1 MKKAKLIDKDIV
13 VLYHADCKDGFG
25 AAWAAWK
32 KFGNQAEY
40 IPVYH
45 GRAVPQGLQGKEIY
59 MLDFTYDEPHTSK
72 LIASNK
78 RVTAIDH
85 HLSQKEITKS
95 TYKHSFNNNHS
106 GAVLAWKYFHPVQR
120 VPKLLSYVEDQDL
133 WKFKLHDTLELCTY
147 INALERKFSVWE
159 KLAADFE
166 NPEHIGHY
174 AEEGKLL
181 VQYNDRLMRDIA
193 KEARDVEF
201 AGYRACAVN
210 APHRFAS
217 LIAQMLYK
225 KSLFS
230 IIWNE
235 RKDRIHVSLRSNKG
249 TFNVATL
256 AQKFGGGG
264 HPHSAAFYLPLE
276 SRLPWKTVEKDV

>member
-1 MKKAKLIDKDIV
+1 MKKIKPTDNNIV

-32 KFGNQAEY
+32 KFGDDAEY

-45 GRAVPQGLQGKEIY
+45 GRPIPDSLKNKEIY
-59 MLDFTYDEPHTSK
+59 MLDFTYDEPFTAE
-72 LIASNK
+72 LIAGNT

-85 HLSQKEITKS
+85 HLSQEKITKS
-95 TYKHSFNNNHS
+95 THEYSFDNDHS
-106 GAVLAWKYFHPVQR
+106 GAVLAWKYFHPEIR
-120 VPKLLSYVEDQDL
+120 TPKILSYIEDQDL
-133 WKFKLHDTLELCTY
+133 WKFKLHGTLELCTY
-147 INALERKFSVWE
+147 INALEREFLIWDR
-159 KLAADFE
+159 LAKEFE
-166 NPEHIGHY
+166 DAKKIIHY
-174 AEEGKLL
+174 TEEGKLL

-193 KEARDVEF
+193 KEARQVEF
-201 AGYRACAVN
+201 AGYKACAVN

-217 LIAQMLYK
+217 PIAQILYK

-249 TFNVATL
+249 AFDVALL
-256 AQKFGGGG
+256 AKKFGGGG
-264 HPHSAAFYLPLE
+264 HSHSAAFYLPLG
-276 SRLPWKTVEKDV
+276 SKLPWKTV